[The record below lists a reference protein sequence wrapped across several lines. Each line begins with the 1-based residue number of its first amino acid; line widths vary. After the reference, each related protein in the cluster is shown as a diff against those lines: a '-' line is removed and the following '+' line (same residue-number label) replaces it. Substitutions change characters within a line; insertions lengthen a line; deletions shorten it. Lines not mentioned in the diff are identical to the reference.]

1 MRGALNQINH
11 ALRDVGVGCIV
22 YVPGYPVT
30 ALAQSLGAEIAVNEK
45 VAFECALGAS
55 ATGVRSL
62 VVVKQLGMNILADP
76 LAISATHT
84 TGAGI
89 VVMVGDD
96 LGPRGSQV
104 EMDSRFYGPLTELPV
119 LDPSAPDLHRA
130 VTEAFRVSEEL
141 SVPAILRITSDVLED
156 VSTETGGE
164 CLPTSLQQTPRCFDR
179 SIWDLTAK
187 GRHQRHI
194 AKVLPA
200 LNENSELS
208 ARMELRGD
216 TGVIASG
223 SVAPL
228 AEAVCEETG
237 SSLLVTL
244 YAHPLPM
251 RTIERFLRMH
261 RHVLV
266 AEGPR
271 PFIESYLKDVR
282 GRLTGHLP
290 YGPIKEKDLRT
301 AISLVHIAD
310 LRGSME
316 IETAAGRPA
325 RRSICDGCPFMP
337 LYAVLS
343 KMDLPIAGDAGCTI
357 LSLRIGAVDM
367 VYGLGSSIGVASG
380 FRKKGIAIVGDYA
393 LAHTGLQGLINAIWH
408 RKNVLV
414 GVIWNRVAA
423 MTGFQEVFD
432 LEPLLKALVPEM
444 RIVEM
449 PAPEQEIECVLRDEL
464 KSPGVSLVVFK
475 GTCTQLIS
483 PSDAKDSTGEH
494 GISGLKSS

>member
-1 MRGALNQINH
+1 MKQIH
-11 ALRDVGVGCIV
+11 QALRDVGVGYV
-22 YVPGYPVT
+22 AYVPGYPVT
-30 ALAQSLGAEIAVNEK
+30 DLAQSLGAEIAVNEK

-62 VVVKQLGMNILADP
+62 VIVKQLGMNILADP
-76 LAISATHT
+76 LVISATHT

-89 VVMVGDD
+89 VVLVGDD

-104 EMDSRFYGPLTELPV
+104 EMDSRYYGPLTELPV
-119 LDPSAPDLHRA
+119 LDPSAQDLYRA

-141 SVPAILRITSDVLED
+141 SIPAILRITSDVLED
-156 VSTETGGE
+156 SSTELALGE
-164 CLPTSLQQTPRCFDR
+164 NIPAYLQQTPRRFDR

-187 GRHQRHI
+187 GRHQRHLVR
-194 AKVLPA
+194 VLPA
-200 LNENSELS
+200 LSEAS
-208 ARMELRGD
+208 ESSTRIKLRGD

-223 SVAPL
+223 SVVPL

-237 SSLLVTL
+237 SSLLATL
-244 YAHPLPM
+244 YSHPLPM
-251 RTIERFLRMH
+251 RAIERFLRMH
-261 RHVLV
+261 RLVLV
-266 AEGPR
+266 AEGPA
-271 PFIESYLKDVR
+271 PFMESHLKDVR

-290 YGPIKEKDLRT
+290 YGSIKEKDLRT
-301 AISLVHIAD
+301 AISLIHISD

-316 IETAAGRPA
+316 METAAGRPA
-325 RRSICDGCPFMP
+325 RRSICQGCPFMP

-343 KMDLPIAGDAGCTI
+343 RMDLPIAGDAGCTI
-357 LSLRIGAVDM
+357 LSLRMGAVDM

-380 FRKKGIAIVGDYA
+380 FREKGIAIVGDYA

-432 LEPLLKALVPEM
+432 LEPILKALAPWLRV
-444 RIVEM
+444 VEM
-449 PAPEQEIECVLRDEL
+449 PAPEQEIERILREEL
-464 KSPGVSLVVFK
+464 RSPGVSLVIFK
-475 GTCTQLIS
+475 GRCSRSIS
-483 PSDAKDSTGEH
+483 PQDANESTGEH
-494 GISGLKSS
+494 DVYVHPS